1 MSLNLILLLIN
12 NSFSLP
18 ELSPIAKRQFYLQ
31 KAWQPKHAH
40 KETTCVI
47 FPKVLNT
54 SNNYSEKGDWY
65 RSNQSNGTFTIYLF
79 FNQHCWSLICVGPC
93 KNLEV
98 ATNGSLKYVTKLYST
113 TPEHVDRTYFGS
125 EYMSVQMVICPKKT
139 IQIIS
144 IHQPKQRNKNNS
156 HSNKKKH
163 EFIQKPPRFS
173 SINPAP
179 FTVNTAIGES
189 LHFLFVIFRFQVAD
203 EGAESPSAAVNS
215 WPTWKA
221 PSNASEGGKSGFQVV
236 IITGRGSNPC
246 QVIGLEHFTKANK
259 KLQKQ
264 K

>member
-125 EYMSVQMVICPKKT
+125 EYMSVQMVICPKKR
-139 IQIIS
+139 S
-144 IHQPKQRNKNNS
+144 K
-156 HSNKKKH
+156 
-163 EFIQKPPRFS
+163 S
-173 SINPAP
+173 SAFINPNKETRTTHTP
-179 FTVNTAIGES
+179 TRKNMNSYKNLPG
-189 LHFLFVIFRFQVAD
+189 FLQ
-203 EGAESPSAAVNS
+203 
-215 WPTWKA
+215 
-221 PSNASEGGKSGFQVV
+221 
-236 IITGRGSNPC
+236 
-246 QVIGLEHFTKANK
+246 
-259 KLQKQ
+259 
-264 K
+264 

>member
-125 EYMSVQMVICPKKT
+125 EYMSVQMVICPKNDPNHQHSSTQTKKQEQLTLQQEKT
-139 IQIIS
+139 WNTIVLQQKSWSQLVEFALKLPDLKPASKIRNYHVSWLLWITWWS
-144 IHQPKQRNKNNS
+144 PPPKTYTLWN
-156 HSNKKKH
+156 
-163 EFIQKPPRFS
+163 
-173 SINPAP
+173 
-179 FTVNTAIGES
+179 
-189 LHFLFVIFRFQVAD
+189 
-203 EGAESPSAAVNS
+203 
-215 WPTWKA
+215 
-221 PSNASEGGKSGFQVV
+221 
-236 IITGRGSNPC
+236 
-246 QVIGLEHFTKANK
+246 
-259 KLQKQ
+259 
-264 K
+264 

>member
-1 MSLNLILLLIN
+1 MQESWSCHQWFPEICYKTIQY
-12 NSFSLP
+12 NS
-18 ELSPIAKRQFYLQ
+18 R
-31 KAWQPKHAH
+31 
-40 KETTCVI
+40 TCW
-47 FPKVLNT
+47 
-54 SNNYSEKGDWY
+54 S
-65 RSNQSNGTFTIYLF
+65 YLF
-79 FNQHCWSLICVGPC
+79 RIWVHVCANG
-93 KNLEV
+93 NL
-98 ATNGSLKYVTKLYST
+98 
-113 TPEHVDRTYFGS
+113 
-125 EYMSVQMVICPKKT
+125 PKKT